1 METQAEN
8 VKAKQILEEEA
19 LKEKAA
25 QLRAKEQNDQQN
37 LVDLTLA
44 QGKEIYWIQLLLCSN
59 RDCSIENFHSKDAD
73 NRRFLEDLQRAK
85 EEADLLSKEMLG
97 RVLEICKR

>member
-1 METQAEN
+1 METRAEN

-44 QGKEIYWIQLLLCSN
+44 QGKGNSLYYIIYIT
-59 RDCSIENFHSKDAD
+59 
-73 NRRFLEDLQRAK
+73 
-85 EEADLLSKEMLG
+85 LSE
-97 RVLEICKR
+97 

>member
-1 METQAEN
+1 MSLIFLATEQTRMEAQAEN

-44 QGKEIYWIQLLLCSN
+44 QGKEIY
-59 RDCSIENFHSKDAD
+59 
-73 NRRFLEDLQRAK
+73 
-85 EEADLLSKEMLG
+85 
-97 RVLEICKR
+97 

>member
-44 QGKEIYWIQLLLCSN
+44 QGKELNNRIPIGIVQSKISIRKTLIIDDFLKTFNELKKKLIYYRKKC
-59 RDCSIENFHSKDAD
+59 
-73 NRRFLEDLQRAK
+73 
-85 EEADLLSKEMLG
+85 
-97 RVLEICKR
+97 

>member
-44 QGKEIYWIQLLLCSN
+44 QGTEIHEITCFKLVLL
-59 RDCSIENFHSKDAD
+59 F
-73 NRRFLEDLQRAK
+73 
-85 EEADLLSKEMLG
+85 
-97 RVLEICKR
+97 

>member
-44 QGKEIYWIQLLLCSN
+44 QGKELNN
-59 RDCSIENFHSKDAD
+59 RIPIGIVQSKISIRKTLIIDD
-73 NRRFLEDLQRAK
+73 FLKTFNELK
-85 EEADLLSKEMLG
+85 KKL
-97 RVLEICKR
+97 ICYRKKC

>member
-44 QGKEIYWIQLLLCSN
+44 QGKEIYWMTLFQ
-59 RDCSIENFHSKDAD
+59 
-73 NRRFLEDLQRAK
+73 
-85 EEADLLSKEMLG
+85 
-97 RVLEICKR
+97 

>member
-1 METQAEN
+1 MFLHSLATEQTRMETQAEN

-44 QGKEIYWIQLLLCSN
+44 QGKEIY
-59 RDCSIENFHSKDAD
+59 
-73 NRRFLEDLQRAK
+73 
-85 EEADLLSKEMLG
+85 
-97 RVLEICKR
+97 